1 MLQRFEF
8 TKVCM
13 GENVKGYFSRNF
25 DNIFNKN
32 ALPRSFVVFSIVL
45 ALFSAIRG
53 LLSELS
59 VFEFPLLRKSKG

>member
-13 GENVKGYFSRNF
+13 GKNAKRHFSRNF
-25 DNIFNKN
+25 DIFFNKN
-32 ALPRSFVVFSIVL
+32 DLPQCLVVLSIVL
-45 ALFSAIRG
+45 LLFSAIRS

-59 VFEFPLLRKSKG
+59 LFEFPLLRKSKG